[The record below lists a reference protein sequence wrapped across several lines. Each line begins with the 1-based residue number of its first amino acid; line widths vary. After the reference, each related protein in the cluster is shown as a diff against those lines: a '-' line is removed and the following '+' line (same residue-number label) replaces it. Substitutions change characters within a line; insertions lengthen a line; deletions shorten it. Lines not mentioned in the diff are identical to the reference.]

1 VNKLELRHL
10 RYFKTVAEELH
21 FGKAAARLNMEQPP
35 LSIQI
40 RQLEEEIGVQLF
52 HRTKRSVNLTQ
63 EGEVFLDRVYQL
75 FDNLEDSINTIQM
88 INRGEIGKIIIGFIA
103 TASFDILPTIIKQ
116 YRKEYPA
123 VQVILKQL
131 TSAEQIEA
139 LQKGNIHVGI
149 VSEPLENDE
158 FSFQILRQEP
168 LIIALPKEHP
178 LANETSSIDLINF
191 ANDSFIMTSRMANQV
206 HYDGLINCCFQA
218 GFSPKIVQETDEVST
233 VISLVSAGIGVAL
246 VASSIKFLLQNEVVY
261 REVKNPPFST
271 VTALIWKS
279 EIKNSI
285 NKAFIEFVKGSYFPK
300 SHKISSN

>member
-1 VNKLELRHL
+1 MNKLELRHL

-139 LQKGNIHVGI
+139 LQK
-149 VSEPLENDE
+149 
-158 FSFQILRQEP
+158 
-168 LIIALPKEHP
+168 
-178 LANETSSIDLINF
+178 ETS
-191 ANDSFIMTSRMANQV
+191 M
-206 HYDGLINCCFQA
+206 
-218 GFSPKIVQETDEVST
+218 
-233 VISLVSAGIGVAL
+233 
-246 VASSIKFLLQNEVVY
+246 
-261 REVKNPPFST
+261 
-271 VTALIWKS
+271 
-279 EIKNSI
+279 
-285 NKAFIEFVKGSYFPK
+285 
-300 SHKISSN
+300 